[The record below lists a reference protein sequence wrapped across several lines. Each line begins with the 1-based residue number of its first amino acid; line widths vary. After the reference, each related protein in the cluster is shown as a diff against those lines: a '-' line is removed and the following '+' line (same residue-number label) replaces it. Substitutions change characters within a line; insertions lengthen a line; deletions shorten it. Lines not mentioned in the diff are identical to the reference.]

1 MIDQIS
7 SDESKMYSNQKLPER
22 VSMLP
27 NSSTATNRWDYFRV
41 ALNLSGCILQIA
53 TGYLPQLGVGRRIGK
68 TPYTVKAQPAGI
80 AFSIWGIIFPLCV
93 GYGIYQVLPGQH
105 TNPLLRR
112 IGMFSAV
119 AFYAT
124 IQWSLIAILA
134 APDDDDI
141 QGYVA
146 YEWILSL
153 TLFYGIAT
161 PLNYIL
167 FTLLRYHDNSNNNNS
182 YNNNSNN
189 NNNNNSSVGFGIV
202 SPKEYFFV
210 VLPLSIFAAW
220 TTLASFVN
228 IANALLVSGVE
239 NFNVTNGVQ
248 GGTIAYLFCVG
259 LFIALLIFVYRGL
272 LPFAFVT
279 IWAYAWIAEA
289 NFASEYDQVGVL
301 ATVFTVLF
309 SIVVLVSKLYWAR
322 KNALLSPAST
332 ATLPQFTELQ

>member
-1 MIDQIS
+1 MMIDKIKP
-7 SDESKMYSNQKLPER
+7 DRITLLP
-22 VSMLP
+22 
-27 NSSTATNRWDYFRV
+27 STATSRWDYLRV

-53 TGYLPQLGVGRRIGK
+53 TGYLPQLGVGRPIGD
-68 TPYTVKAQPAGI
+68 TLYRVKAQPAGA

-93 GYGIYQVLPGQH
+93 AYGIYQTLPGQH

-112 IGMFSAV
+112 IGMSSAV

-134 APDDDDI
+134 VPADDDI
-141 QGYVA
+141 QGYVT

-167 FTLLRYHDNSNNNNS
+167 FTLLRYHGNSNNKIINNNS
-182 YNNNSNN
+182 YNNNNN
-189 NNNNNSSVGFGIV
+189 NKIGNVGFGIV
-202 SPKEYFFV
+202 SSKEYFFV

-248 GGTIAYLFCVG
+248 GGTVAYLLCVG
-259 LFIALLIFVYRGL
+259 LLIAALIFVYRGL
-272 LPFAFVT
+272 LPFAFVA
-279 IWAYAWIAEA
+279 IWAYAWIAEV
-289 NFASEYDQVGVL
+289 NFSSEYDEVGVF

-309 SIVVLVSKLYWAR
+309 AVVVLISKWYWAR
-322 KNALLSPAST
+322 KDALLSHTST
-332 ATLPQFTELQ
+332 AALPQFTEMQ

>member
-1 MIDQIS
+1 
-7 SDESKMYSNQKLPER
+7 
-22 VSMLP
+22 
-27 NSSTATNRWDYFRV
+27 
-41 ALNLSGCILQIA
+41 
-53 TGYLPQLGVGRRIGK
+53 
-68 TPYTVKAQPAGI
+68 
-80 AFSIWGIIFPLCV
+80 
-93 GYGIYQVLPGQH
+93 
-105 TNPLLRR
+105 
-112 IGMFSAV
+112 MFSAV

-134 APDDDDI
+134 APADDDT

-167 FTLLRYHDNSNNNNS
+167 FTLLRYHDNNSNS
-182 YNNNSNN
+182 YNN
-189 NNNNNSSVGFGIV
+189 NNNNNKIGNVGFGIV

-239 NFNVTNGVQ
+239 NFNVTNDVQ

-259 LFIALLIFVYRGL
+259 LLIALLIFVYRGL
-272 LPFAFVT
+272 LPFAFVA
-279 IWAYAWIAEA
+279 IWAYAWIAEV
-289 NFASEYDQVGVL
+289 NFASEYDQVGVV
-301 ATVFTVLF
+301 ATVFIVIF
-309 SIVVLVSKLYWAR
+309 VVVVLISKWYWAR
-322 KNALLSPAST
+322 KDALLSHASI
-332 ATLPQFTELQ
+332 AALPQFTELQ